1 MEISFSVDTLLF
13 LTCYSPNKLS
23 TFPKVST
30 LVRREFICEYSLGQ
44 NAVMDADTRAPN
56 KNDDISTQLVVSR
69 ICETLREKI
78 VSGAIPPGSV
88 INSVE
93 LARQFGTSR
102 TPIREALLVLSQD
115 GLISMTNYRR
125 PRVSVV
131 TVKAIHD
138 LYGFRETV
146 HAYIAV
152 TIVQR
157 ATDQELWALKEM
169 ATALMSTT
177 EVDSETQLS
186 GIEAYIG
193 EELRLCGNGVVI
205 DVLNALKYKIRW
217 FRRVGMPTQ
226 EQFLILAQDRL
237 RAAEAYAERD
247 ALLAEAINRSMV
259 RKGAVF
265 CEQSF
270 LRNR

>member
-1 MEISFSVDTLLF
+1 VFS
-13 LTCYSPNKLS
+13 
-23 TFPKVST
+23 PKVST
-30 LVRREFICEYSLGQ
+30 LILDDAGRRGALGQ
-44 NAVMDADTRAPN
+44 NAKMEKTIRPQN
-56 KNDDISTQLVVSR
+56 KNNDYSTQLVVSR

-78 VSGAIPPGSV
+78 VGGAIPPGSV

-115 GLISMTNYRR
+115 GLISMANYRR

-131 TVKAIHD
+131 TVQAIHD

-146 HAYIAV
+146 HAYIAL
-152 TIVQR
+152 TIVQK
-157 ATDQELWALKEM
+157 ASDQELLTLKEM
-169 ATALMSTT
+169 AVGLLSTT
-177 EVDSETQLS
+177 GVDSETHLS
-186 GIEAYIG
+186 GIEAYID

-205 DVLNALKYKIRW
+205 DVLNALKFKIRW

-237 RAAEAYAERD
+237 RAAEAYVDRD
-247 ALLAEAINRSMV
+247 VLLAEAINRSMV
-259 RKGAVF
+259 RKGAMF

-270 LRNR
+270 LRNT